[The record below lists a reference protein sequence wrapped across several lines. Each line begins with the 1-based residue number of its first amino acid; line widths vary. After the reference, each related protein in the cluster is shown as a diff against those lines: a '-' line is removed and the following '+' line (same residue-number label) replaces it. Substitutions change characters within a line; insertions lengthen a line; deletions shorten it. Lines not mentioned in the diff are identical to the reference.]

1 MAYDEKL
8 ASRILALIKGARG
21 VSTKRMFGGLCVL
34 LHGNMALGVVDDKL
48 MVRVGP
54 DNYESSLR
62 QKHVKPMDFTGK
74 PLKGMIYVTREGIQT
89 RAALKKWVEAGTGFA
104 RSLPPK

>member
-8 ASRILALIKGARG
+8 AARITGLFKGRRG
-21 VSTKRMFGGLCVL
+21 VTTKKMFGGLCIL
-34 LHGNMALGVVDDKL
+34 LNGNMALGVVDDML

-54 DNYESSLR
+54 DNYEACLR
-62 QKHVKPMDFTGK
+62 APHVRPMDFTGK
-74 PLKGMIYVTREGIQT
+74 PLKGMIYVAREGIKT
-89 RAALKKWVEAGTGFA
+89 PAALKKWVEAGIGFA